1 MFRKIIVLLVT
12 FLAFAGVAKAQ
23 LDDVDDGFTIVDNT
37 FNPNR
42 ALDSLHAGH
51 KKVPKRLK
59 VWTIDDRFGDIIP
72 QLPDTTHENFMNS
85 VFTAG
90 RYGEYNTT
98 GNLGSPR
105 IARIA
110 TDRDFRPDFAFTEP
124 LGYFNTKP
132 TELRYTNTLSPIT
145 HLYFNSC
152 GSRDNGED
160 HLKVLF
166 ATNVNKEAGFG
177 FKFDYLYGRGYY
189 QSQNTSLFDYTM
201 WGSYLGPRY
210 QAHLSF
216 SIDHS
221 KNSENGG
228 IVNDDYVTHPESTSE
243 SYDTDEI
250 PVNFSNNWNRNH
262 SFQMNLAHRYNIGFN
277 KKVPMTEE
285 EKEAK
290 RFAMKAKA
298 EQEAAKKAAQQE
310 EQPKGRPD
318 DAKISDMTL
327 GRPDDAKIVGDIN
340 NDSLKLA
347 LQEAKKQQEELA
359 DSLKQLAE
367 TEKEDTSWL
376 KDEYVPVTSFI
387 HSLRLESN
395 ERTYLAYKTPSE
407 YFLDRY
413 DFINY
418 SAPGDSLYDVT
429 NRFAMRNIF
438 AVSLHEGLNKYV
450 PMGAKLF
457 IAHQLRS
464 YELPALGENLTTK
477 YNEMNFSAGAQI
489 IKTTGKKFNY
499 TATGELTFAGEDVG
513 DVKIDGEGS
522 MGFHLFKDTVS
533 VNLKAFY
540 HLTNPEFLQRH
551 YHSKF
556 LWWDHD
562 GFNKQMHTH
571 LEGIFNVGRTN
582 TTLRLAYDNL
592 QNLVYLAES
601 YSRTTNKAITGF
613 TADYRQTSKNISLLT
628 ASLQQDLTYGVLNWQ
643 NRITFQKSSDQNILP
658 VPAINVWTNLF
669 LKFRIAKV
677 LRVQFGVEAYYFTK
691 YNAPEYCAHLGQYA
705 VQENEEVKTEVGN
718 YPIINAYINCKLRQC
733 RFFVMMTHL
742 NASSGSG
749 NYFLTP
755 HHPLNK
761 SVLRLGLAWIFNN

>member
-1 MFRKIIVLLVT
+1 M
-12 FLAFAGVAKAQ
+12 AQ
-23 LDDVDDGFTIVDNT
+23 LGDVDDGFTIVDNS

-59 VWTIDDRFGDIIP
+59 VWTIDDRFGDIV
-72 QLPDTTHENFMNS
+72 QQVPDTAQENFMNS
-85 VFTAG
+85 IFTAG

-110 TDRDFRPDFAFTEP
+110 TDRDFRPEYAFTEP
-124 LGYFNTKP
+124 LGYFNVKP

-145 HLYFNSC
+145 HLYYNSC

-166 ATNVNKEAGFG
+166 ATNVNKDAGFG

-189 QSQNTSLFDYTM
+189 QNQNTSLFNYTM

-216 SIDHS
+216 KFDHT

-228 IVNDDYVTHPESTSE
+228 ITDDNYITHPESTSE

-250 PVNFSNNWNRNH
+250 PTNFTNNWNRNH
-262 SFQMNLAHRYNIGFN
+262 TFHLNLAHRYNIGFN
-277 KKVPMTEE
+277 RKVPMTEE

-290 RFAMKAKA
+290 RFAMKAKE
-298 EQEAAKKAAQQE
+298 EQEAAKKAAE
-310 EQPKGRPD
+310 EKPKGRPD
-318 DAKISDMTL
+318 DAKIESKML
-327 GRPDDAKIVGDIN
+327 GRPDDAKVVGDIT
-340 NDSLKLA
+340 NDSLRNAILA
-347 LQEAKKQQEELA
+347 AKKEQEALA
-359 DSLKQLAE
+359 DSLKQLAG

-387 HSLRLESN
+387 HSMRLESN
-395 ERTYLAYKTPSE
+395 ERTYIAYRTPKDF
-407 YFLDRY
+407 FLDRY
-413 DFINY
+413 AMINS
-418 SAPGDSLYDVT
+418 SAPGDSLDDVT
-429 NRFAMRNIF
+429 KRFALRNIF

-450 PMGAKLF
+450 PMGAKVFL
-457 IAHQLRS
+457 AHQLRN
-464 YELPALGENLTTK
+464 YELPELGVDRTK
-477 YNEMNFSAGAQI
+477 TYNEMNVSAGVQI
-489 IKTTGKKFNY
+489 IQTTGKKINY
-499 TATGELTFAGEDVG
+499 TATGELTLAGEDVG
-513 DVKIDGEGS
+513 DVKIDGEGTL
-522 MGFHLFKDTVS
+522 GLHLLNDTMAVK
-533 VNLKAFY
+533 LKGFY

-571 LEGIFNVGRTN
+571 LEGVFNLGRTN

-601 YSRTTNKAITGF
+601 YSRSENNAITGF
-613 TADYRQTSKNISLLT
+613 TADFRQTSKNISLLT

-677 LRVQFGVEAYYFTK
+677 LGVQFGAEVYYFTK
-691 YNAPEYCAHLGQYA
+691 YNAPEYCSHLGQYA
-705 VQENEEVKTEVGN
+705 VQENETVKTEVGN
-718 YPIINAYINCKLRQC
+718 YPIINAYVNCKLRQC
-733 RFFVMMTHL
+733 RFFAMMTHL
-742 NASSGSG
+742 NAGSGSKK
-749 NYFLTP
+749 YFLTP